1 LYKKNLKKKKK
12 YGKSEEVI
20 FDKVIINIKFFKEYY
35 IDYLILVILKYTK
48 QLLEVKQVI
57 IQMNQAGNHGSGRK
71 NIVST
76 LKFLNNQAK
85 TIYPLL
91 TLSF

>member
-1 LYKKNLKKKKK
+1 
-12 YGKSEEVI
+12 VI

-85 TIYPLL
+85 TIYSLL
-91 TLSF
+91 TLLF